1 MYNQENFSFEIH
13 AEKIIVFVVKITPKD
28 GLISKSILTSVP
40 LPKRGAKSGPWEESL
55 NKLFTAKGGKFKIST
70 QCTGEIWH
78 LFLAMWPNSKYLL
91 RLS

>member
-55 NKLFTAKGGKFKIST
+55 NKLFTAKGRKFQLSAKGRYLTLFFIGNETKVKIHT
-70 QCTGEIWH
+70 I
-78 LFLAMWPNSKYLL
+78 LD
-91 RLS
+91 